1 MSELFEE
8 RNHVKRY
15 SNIDV
20 VEFLTKKHRKRYAEY
35 RAEWDAAMNGKA
47 VPQAPLSFF
56 MELVSY
62 CNLKCK
68 MCVRNYDSDGKK
80 KRQALPL
87 EIIDNVT
94 QQFKSLNIPSVEYGG
109 GASEC
114 LLHPEIKTIIRKFKE
129 AGAID
134 NIITTNG
141 HKLSED
147 ISTFLIDIGVERLH
161 VSIDAATNETYKKVR
176 GADYSILEKNI
187 FNFLRLRKER
197 KSQLP
202 FLRVSFVKQKDN
214 IHEVNAFFNKWKDVA
229 DYIDFQ
235 DFLDLSNV
243 DTLRQVN
250 CEGFYCPVPFQKIG
264 IDYEGNILPCDP
276 FHSRHLILGNI
287 KNMSLK
293 EAWNSDK
300 YQKLRESHL
309 LKSNFLVCQNCY
321 GNRTYVLL
329 ET

>member
-1 MSELFEE
+1 
-8 RNHVKRY
+8 
-15 SNIDV
+15 
-20 VEFLTKKHRKRYAEY
+20 
-35 RAEWDAAMNGKA
+35 MNGDF

-68 MCVRNYDSDGKK
+68 MCFRNYDTKDKI
-80 KRQALPL
+80 KRYALPL
-87 EIIDNVT
+87 EIIDNVA
-94 QQFKSLNIPSVEYGG
+94 QQCKSLNIPSVEYGG

-114 LLHPEIKTIIRKFKE
+114 LLHPEIKTIIRKFIE

-147 ISTFLIDIGVERLH
+147 ISIFLIDIGVERLH
-161 VSIDAATNETYKKVR
+161 VSIDAATPETYKKIR
-176 GADYSILEKNI
+176 GANYSVLEKNI

-197 KSQLP
+197 NAQLP

-214 IHEVNAFFNKWKDVA
+214 IHEVDDFLNKWKDIA

-235 DFLDLSNV
+235 DLLDLSTVNN
-243 DTLRQVN
+243 LKQVE

-276 FHSRHLILGNI
+276 FHSRHLKLGDI

-293 EAWNSDK
+293 EAWDSEK
-300 YQKLRESHL
+300 HRELIESHKLRR
-309 LKSNFLVCQNCY
+309 NFLVCRNCY
-321 GNRTYVLL
+321 GNRTYRK
-329 ET
+329 